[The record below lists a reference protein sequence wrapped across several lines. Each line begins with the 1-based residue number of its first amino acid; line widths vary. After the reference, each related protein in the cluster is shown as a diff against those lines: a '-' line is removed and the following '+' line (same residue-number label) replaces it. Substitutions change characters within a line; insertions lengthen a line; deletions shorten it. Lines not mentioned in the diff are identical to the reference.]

1 MKRIAMFAVIAALA
15 APLSAEELIK
25 GTVAESMDSGGY
37 TYLRLTQGAKS
48 SWVAVPQMPIK
59 KGQNVSLQNGMEMKG
74 FESKTLKRKF
84 DSIVFSP
91 GPADGSG
98 PGLPT
103 SGMTAMG
110 GGEMPAGHPP
120 VGGAAKAAPA
130 GHGAPAVAKDA
141 SAKTPKAEGP
151 DAYTVAELFAKRG
164 ELKGK
169 RAVVRGKV
177 VKASMEIMGMNW
189 LHLQDGSGDAKAG
202 THDLVVTTQDVAKK
216 GDVVTAAGWVVSDKD
231 FGAGYKY
238 KVLVE
243 KASIG
248 K

>member
-1 MKRIAMFAVIAALA
+1 MKRIAILAVIAALA
-15 APLSAEELIK
+15 APLSAEDLIK
-25 GTVAESMDSGGY
+25 GTVAESIDSGGY
-37 TYLRLTQGAKS
+37 TYLRVVQGSKS
-48 SWVAVPQMPIK
+48 SWVAVPQMPFK
-59 KGQNVSLQNGMEMKG
+59 KGQSVSLQSGMEMKG

-84 DSIVFSP
+84 DSVIFSP

-103 SGMTAMG
+103 SAMTGTG

-120 VGGAAKAAPA
+120 VGGSAKAAPA
-130 GHGAPAVAKDA
+130 GHGAPAIAKDS

-151 DAYTVAELFAKRG
+151 DAYTVAELFAKRAA
-164 ELKGK
+164 LNGK

-177 VKASMEIMGMNW
+177 VKASMQIMGMNW
-189 LHLQDGSGDAKAG
+189 LHLQDGSGDAKSG
-202 THDLVVTTQDVAKK
+202 THDLVVTTQDSAKK
-216 GDVVTAAGWVVSDKD
+216 GDVVTAAGIVVSEKD
-231 FGAGYKY
+231 FGSGYSY

-243 KASIG
+243 KALIT